1 MTELRNWKITWGD
14 NSWTD
19 LDVTGAHLVAV
30 ADLLGADDWKS
41 TSPWNGPKALA
52 AWCVIFVSSLYE
64 GDIDKALTVVYSA
77 SAEQLLS
84 ALSSRD

>member
-1 MTELRNWKITWGD
+1 MTELQNWKITWGD

-52 AWCVIFVSSLYE
+52 AWCVALISPLHK
-64 GDIDKALTVVYSA
+64 GDLDKALAEVYGA
-77 SAEQLLS
+77 PGMKLLS